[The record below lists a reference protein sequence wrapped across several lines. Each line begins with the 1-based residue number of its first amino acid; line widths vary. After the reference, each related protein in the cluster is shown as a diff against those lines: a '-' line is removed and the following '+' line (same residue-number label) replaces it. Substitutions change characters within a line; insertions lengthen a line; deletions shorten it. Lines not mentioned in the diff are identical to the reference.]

1 MLLQYKALPLF
12 EFIELLE
19 AMPID
24 DLLQFAIGIVTNVAA
39 MVENHQFAIFC
50 GVRMPSWKSVRIRI
64 AGFGKLCPHA
74 THGIGQSK
82 VLLRGLRQ
90 FVGRVM

>member
-1 MLLQYKALPLF
+1 MLLQNKASPLL

-24 DLLQFAIGIVTNVAA
+24 DLLQFTIGIVTNVAA
-39 MVENHQFAIFC
+39 MVENHQFTIIC
-50 GVRMPSWKSVRIRI
+50 GVRMPSRKSVCIRI

-74 THGIGQSK
+74 THGVGQSK

>member
-1 MLLQYKALPLF
+1 MLLQNKALPLF

-50 GVRMPSWKSVRIRI
+50 CVRMPSWKSVCIRI

-74 THGIGQSK
+74 THGVGQSE
-82 VLLRGLRQ
+82 VLLRRVRQ
-90 FVGRVM
+90 FVVGVM